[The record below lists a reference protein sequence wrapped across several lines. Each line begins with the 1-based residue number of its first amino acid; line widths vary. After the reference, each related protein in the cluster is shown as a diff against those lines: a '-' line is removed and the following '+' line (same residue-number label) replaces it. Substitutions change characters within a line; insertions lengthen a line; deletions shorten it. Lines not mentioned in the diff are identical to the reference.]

1 MQKLGRSLLPG
12 FERIQHPHYYTQGAG
27 MSLDAF
33 GVAAAR
39 RLEQKILEL
48 GPDNVAAFIAEPV
61 QGAGGVFEPPAG
73 YWAEIQRIC
82 RQYDVL
88 LIADEVICG
97 FGRTGEWFGS
107 QTYGIAP
114 DFMPM
119 AKGRTSGY
127 VPLAAVGIGD
137 RVYAMLREGGV
148 MAHGY
153 TYSGHPVGCAVALAN
168 IRLIQ
173 RDGLVDYVRNEA
185 APYFRARLGELAA
198 SHPIVGEVRGAGLLA
213 GVQLVRDRATR
224 TIFTTEDD
232 AAIKCREFALEAGL
246 VMRAVDQSM
255 VLSPPLV
262 ITRAEMDELVEKA
275 HMALDRTARHFGL
288 L

>member
-1 MQKLGRSLLPG
+1 
-12 FERIQHPHYYTQGAG
+12 
-27 MSLDAF
+27 
-33 GVAAAR
+33 
-39 RLEQKILEL
+39 
-48 GPDNVAAFIAEPV
+48 
-61 QGAGGVFEPPAG
+61 
-73 YWAEIQRIC
+73 
-82 RQYDVL
+82 
-88 LIADEVICG
+88 
-97 FGRTGEWFGS
+97 
-107 QTYGIAP
+107 
-114 DFMPM
+114 
-119 AKGRTSGY
+119 
-127 VPLAAVGIGD
+127 
-137 RVYAMLREGGV
+137 MLREGGV